1 VPKTTAP
8 TTNGKTREV
17 LTDEGQLALARSEI
31 GSAAKRV
38 GELFRKAMMV
48 ETSIISAEKAQQ
60 VLVLLREAKLFL
72 ATPNGARQEAT
83 PTPKGGS
90 PDA

>member
-1 VPKTTAP
+1 
-8 TTNGKTREV
+8 
-17 LTDEGQLALARSEI
+17 
-31 GSAAKRV
+31 
-38 GELFRKAMMV
+38 MMV

-83 PTPKGGS
+83 PTPKGES